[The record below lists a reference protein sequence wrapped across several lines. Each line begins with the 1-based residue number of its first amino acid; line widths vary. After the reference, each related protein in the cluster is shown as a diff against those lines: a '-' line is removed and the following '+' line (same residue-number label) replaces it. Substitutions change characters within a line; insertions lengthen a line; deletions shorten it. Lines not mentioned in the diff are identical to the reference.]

1 MSLHDMY
8 FSSKNKNHI
17 FNIIKDLVLK
27 ETSEDINLNSEYIDL
42 YRFKYSLIFER
53 SNSDN
58 IIDLNK
64 SLIDEIAPLFIDD
77 INSKYSFEVKIEKN
91 EEKKEEKNERK
102 KEREYYINSNDRKG
116 DSLNNY
122 NYYLDLPKNITF
134 LSLKEISIPVE
145 TNILF
150 TNPIICVKIND
161 NNIYCQFIKMIL
173 FNNRKFNIYGPSS
186 KIMIEN
192 EKNIN
197 INILTSTLSVVKEEN
212 DKVDIDKIKIITLKN
227 KKYLCFKIKNNHKI
241 DDDNSI
247 SLFENNKIKKTFIVT
262 KKIGNNLLIQD
273 EMIDFNNEYRY
284 HILNTDLQNNIT
296 LNVI

>member
-17 FNIIKDLVLK
+17 FNLIKDLVLK
-27 ETSEDINLNSEYIDL
+27 ETSEDINQNSEYIDL

-77 INSKYSFEVKIEKN
+77 INSKYSFEVKNEKN
-91 EEKKEEKNERK
+91 EYEKKTETKQ
-102 KEREYYINSNDRKG
+102 EREYYINSNDRKG

-134 LSLKEISIPVE
+134 LSLKEISIPIE
-145 TNILF
+145 NNILF
-150 TNPIICVKIND
+150 TNPIICVKLND
-161 NNIYCQFIKMIL
+161 NNIYCQFKKTIL
-173 FNNRKFNIYGPSS
+173 FNNRKFNSYEPSS
-186 KIMIEN
+186 KIMIQN
-192 EKNIN
+192 EKKIN
-197 INILTSTLSVVKEEN
+197 INILTNTLATVKEKN
-212 DKVDIDKIKIITLKN
+212 DKVDIDKIKIISLKN
-227 KKYLCFKIKNNHKI
+227 KKYLCFKIKSDHNI
-241 DDDNSI
+241 DVNNSI

-262 KKIGNNLLIQD
+262 NKIGNNLLIQN
-273 EMIDFNNEYRY
+273 EIIDFNNEYRY
-284 HILNTDLQNNIT
+284 HILNTDLQNNIIF
-296 LNVI
+296 NVI